1 MDTIHG
7 KFLDANHWQYIF
19 NSLFDS
25 IYFYN
30 KNDERKLLKSN
41 ISYIFN
47 RCIKYYIIFSGNA
60 SNYKP
65 FYGLTTI

>member
-1 MDTIHG
+1 IHG

-30 KNDERKLLKSN
+30 KNDERKLPKSN

-47 RCIKYYIIFSGNA
+47 CCIKYYIIFSGNA
-60 SNYKP
+60 SNYKIY
-65 FYGLTTI
+65 YGPTTI